1 MIQPP
6 TENPLWG
13 SDWPRVRA
21 LWPVDPAIAHLNHG
35 SFGAAP
41 VPVIEAQDVWRRQ
54 MESDPTGF
62 FWWVLPDAL
71 EEARRAT
78 AGFLEADPAGFVFV
92 ANATTAVNTVL
103 RSVGLRRGDQVL
115 LSDHGYGAVRLAAEA
130 ACGLAG
136 AEVVVQ
142 PVPLPSEGPNELAEV
157 FLAGVTKR
165 TRIAVVDHIASPTA
179 MVFPVGDIVR
189 RLREVGVLS
198 LVDAAHAPGMV
209 DVNLG
214 SLAPDF
220 WTGNFHKWCCAPRGA
235 AGMYVAPEHRERIV
249 PLVISWNA
257 PEGFVSSFSYLG
269 TDDYTPYLTVPTAIE
284 FMGTLGWERV
294 RTHNRALARM
304 GRGIVREA
312 IGGLPEWSED
322 ERLFEAMTLVALPRA
337 SVRTMDE
344 GKDVSRRLAE
354 GFGIEA
360 AVFPWRERG
369 FLRLSAQ
376 AYNAPAEYERLG
388 QALRDVLHGS

>member
-1 MIQPP
+1 MGPQ
-6 TENPLWG
+6 TQNPLWG
-13 SDWPRVRA
+13 PDWPQVRA
-21 LWPVDPAIAHLNHG
+21 MWPIDPAIAHLNHG
-35 SFGAAP
+35 SFGAVP
-41 VPVIEAQDVWRRQ
+41 VPVIEAQDRWRRK
-54 MESDPTGF
+54 MESNPTGF

-78 AGFLEADPAGFVFV
+78 AGFLEADPDGFVFV

-115 LSDHGYGAVRLAAEA
+115 LSDHGYGAIRLAAER
-130 ACGLAG
+130 ACELTG

-142 PVPLPSEGPNELAEV
+142 PVPLPRGGPNELTDA
-157 FLAGVTKR
+157 FLAGVTER

-179 MVFPVGDIVR
+179 MVFPVGHIVR

-198 LVDAAHAPGMV
+198 FVDGAHAPGMV
-209 DVNLG
+209 DVNLR

-235 AGMYVAPEHRERIV
+235 AGLYVAPEQRERIV
-249 PLVISWNA
+249 PLVTSWNA

-284 FMGTLGWERV
+284 FMGTLGWGRV
-294 RTHNRALARM
+294 RTHNRALSRM
-304 GRGIVREA
+304 GGDIVREA
-312 IGGLPEWSED
+312 IDSKPGWSVD
-322 ERLFEAMTLVALPRA
+322 EGLFEAMTIVALPGTA
-337 SVRTMDE
+337 VRTMAE
-344 GKDVSRRLAE
+344 GKGVSRRLAE
-354 GFGIEA
+354 RFGIEA

-376 AYNAPAEYERLG
+376 AYNAPAEYERLAH
-388 QALRDVLHGS
+388 ALREVLPGS